1 MNLINS
7 EIKYDVTR
15 FPDGEPQF
23 FLTEEL
29 NRKESIDVICR
40 ISNTEDLF
48 LLMQVGDILDRQEV
62 EWDYLFNV
70 YAYGQSNEF

>member
-1 MNLINS
+1 MLL
-7 EIKYDVTR
+7 
-15 FPDGEPQF
+15 DGEPQF

-48 LLMQVGDILDRQEV
+48 LLVQVGDILDRQEV
-62 EWDYLFNV
+62 EWDLHITYLMSMDRVMSFNRPFSLKV
-70 YAYGQSNEF
+70 VC